1 MRTYEEPSFLE
12 PLNSTF
18 VYAGW
23 SADPVRVG
31 PFMRRSNDRRR
42 KIDEVRGFAAA
53 LADQPEIEGVRLFE
67 ATFMPPLR
75 GMPKHDVVLLARIQS
90 PGGADKLVHDSEL
103 AATEPTRVFTAT
115 NAARFGATE
124 DGLAGTNILLNHFVG
139 PSDRAAAVDAWRAIS
154 SWYATVLGMDNSLLL
169 RTEGDAP
176 FVIVTC
182 VRLSTAVVRFLLN
195 QLVRPSFHRHVRA
208 LLKRHRLTSLPLFV
222 RNVAIASTSA

>member
-75 GMPKHDVVLLARIQS
+75 GMPKHDVVLLARILRGCS
-90 PGGADKLVHDSEL
+90 PPPTPHGSGPPKTDWP
-103 AATEPTRVFTAT
+103 EPTF
-115 NAARFGATE
+115 
-124 DGLAGTNILLNHFVG
+124 
-139 PSDRAAAVDAWRAIS
+139 
-154 SWYATVLGMDNSLLL
+154 
-169 RTEGDAP
+169 
-176 FVIVTC
+176 C
-182 VRLSTAVVRFLLN
+182 
-195 QLVRPSFHRHVRA
+195 
-208 LLKRHRLTSLPLFV
+208 
-222 RNVAIASTSA
+222 